1 MIENRTKFAEERV
14 RSARMRGTLLLAS
27 LLAACGGAATG
38 PGGGGGDDVGG
49 GGGGDTPAD
58 AAAPPKRVR
67 FVAIGDTGKG
77 NADQRKVAI
86 AMRDLCAAK
95 GCDFVLMLGDNIYD
109 TGVTSTTD
117 PQWQA
122 KFEMPYSDIDLPF
135 YVALGNHDYGGKL
148 LFVDAPG
155 IGNEFD
161 KSTVE
166 VAYSQ
171 ISTKW
176 NMPATHYTFSYGH
189 VGFIVLDTNS
199 ILWSNNDH
207 GDQAAWLPTAM
218 SEVAGKDWVF
228 LAGHHPY
235 RSNGQ
240 HGNAGDYDAPEL
252 AGFQIPNPLPIQ
264 DGQAMKDFFDQKM
277 CGMGQV
283 YFAGHDH
290 SRQWID
296 EPGSMCG
303 MQQIVTGAG
312 STVTTINDRGNHSL
326 YEDATE
332 PGFFYVDVDGN
343 TFTGSFYDRDGN
355 LDFTHTFTKP

>member
-1 MIENRTKFAEERV
+1 MKGIILGV
-14 RSARMRGTLLLAS
+14 LA
-27 LLAACGGAATG
+27 LAACSNAG
-38 PGGGGGDDVGG
+38 PGGNEFSGDDSGGDDA
-49 GGGGDTPAD
+49 PPPD
-58 AAAPPKRVR
+58 APPPKRVR
-67 FVAIGDTGKG
+67 FIAIGDTGKG

-109 TGVTSTTD
+109 TGVASTTD

-122 KFEMPYSDIDLPF
+122 KFEQPYNDIDLPF

-148 LFVDAPG
+148 IINAPG

-161 KSTVE
+161 KGPVE

-171 ISTKW
+171 VSTKW
-176 NMPATHYTFSYGH
+176 TMPATHYTFTHGH

-199 ILWSNNDH
+199 ILWSNTQN

-218 SEVAGKDWVF
+218 MEVSGKDWVF

-252 AGFQIPNPLPIQ
+252 AGITIPNPLPIQ
-264 DGQAMKDFFDQKM
+264 DGQAMKDFFDQKL
-277 CGMGQV
+277 CGLGQV
-283 YFAGHDH
+283 FFSGHDH
-290 SRQWID
+290 SRQWVN
-296 EPGSMCG
+296 EPGAMCG
-303 MQQIVTGAG
+303 MQQIISGAG
-312 STVTTINDRGNHSL
+312 ASTTSIQDRGNTSL
-326 YEDATE
+326 YEDATK
-332 PGFFYVDVDGN
+332 PGFMYVDIEDN
-343 TFTGSFYDRDGN
+343 TFTGSFYDRDGV
-355 LDFTHTFTKP
+355 LDYTHSFTKP